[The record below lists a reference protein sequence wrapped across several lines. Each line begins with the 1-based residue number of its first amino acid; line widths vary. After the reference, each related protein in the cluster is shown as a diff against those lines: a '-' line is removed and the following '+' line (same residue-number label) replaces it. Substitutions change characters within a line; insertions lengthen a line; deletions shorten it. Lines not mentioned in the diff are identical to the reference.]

1 MKFFKFQEAAPPV
14 VPMLSRILLFLVFC
28 APVAVA
34 QRPYTVVRPRE
45 RSASENITIRTKPGL
60 PSKGVLAVVLNPI
73 VSGQVLIKDSTGK
86 LISTLETDKDG
97 QAEIQLARNK
107 IYQVEASSPGYIG
120 AKGKSKPLQASE
132 VIRLNLTPQFAQ
144 LGLLGLPTNA
154 QVLIDGELKATA
166 DQTGLTQVNEL
177 KPGDHSLLVRHP
189 EYNDYTYNL
198 KGLEAG
204 TTPYWQIV
212 MTRVAKLTIQG
223 PAGATVMI
231 DGVLQGKIQ
240 DDGTVSFDYEL
251 KDAAEKTIS
260 VEQLGYQTWSKPE
273 LLTPGTRTIQ
283 VKLDPILT
291 STGVSDLFTDSLS
304 LWNAPSTWELVTSG
318 KDKRLRVK
326 GSELGILK
334 NTVYRDIQK
343 ESNFLVWLD
352 DGKGATWAMKADKEG
367 RNYYLFHLAGPNST
381 THTPRKF
388 YTYVVKDGGA
398 PVAVSTPF
406 PVLMELDQKTSYT
419 INFEIS
425 GNQIL
430 HWITSNETGQQVEL
444 GAWTDTSLTKDKFLY
459 GTFGF
464 RSLAGEIFSVDE
476 FTIAPKK

>member
-1 MKFFKFQEAAPPV
+1 
-14 VPMLSRILLFLVFC
+14 
-28 APVAVA
+28 
-34 QRPYTVVRPRE
+34 
-45 RSASENITIRTKPGL
+45 
-60 PSKGVLAVVLNPI
+60 
-73 VSGQVLIKDSTGK
+73 
-86 LISTLETDKDG
+86 
-97 QAEIQLARNK
+97 
-107 IYQVEASSPGYIG
+107 
-120 AKGKSKPLQASE
+120 
-132 VIRLNLTPQFAQ
+132 
-144 LGLLGLPTNA
+144 
-154 QVLIDGELKATA
+154 
-166 DQTGLTQVNEL
+166 
-177 KPGDHSLLVRHP
+177 
-189 EYNDYTYNL
+189 
-198 KGLEAG
+198 
-204 TTPYWQIV
+204 
-212 MTRVAKLTIQG
+212 
-223 PAGATVMI
+223 MI